1 VRTTASQ
8 TITFGGQ
15 AKTSL
20 ALTGYGESVWISCDG
35 SGYHVDA
42 HASPLMKDG
51 LPFVSITDRLSSPPV
66 SPTGGARYIINGT
79 PTGVWSTLGFVEKQI
94 AESDGNG
101 SWFAYTPGDGWLAYV
116 ADEDLLTQYRSGSTA
131 WVDLTNVTAPT
142 SSNLKLMIVEHRET
156 NGTDAGTGTNNA
168 WTDRTLNTAVA
179 NTIPGASLSSNQ
191 ITLPVGKYLVSYSQ
205 VFESTVL
212 VAGAGAI
219 MEATQRIQAGT
230 AVFSATPVRGLNGR
244 FGGIWTG
251 SGVGVNASDTYAP
264 LDICYLDV
272 TTAGTLTLQYYKSGG
287 TLGRANSESSGAS
300 EIYARVQILDL
311 SSLQGPRG
319 EQGPEWRSLIVTDT
333 PHNVDPTSGYF
344 SDYEGLAAVEL
355 VLSQA
360 EVQAFDESGGW
371 RSAFS
376 IEHQDSD
383 DTNYSTGPYQ
393 TISDGLRAGTFG
405 KQSGGVY
412 QPQYK
417 DLVGLS
423 SAAIGR
429 IEWTDRGV
437 SGIATEAI
445 QHGSGIASNE
455 FAVLNPAAAA
465 NQSVSMAAVQAI
477 VSGKKAAADA
487 SHFVR
492 AVLAT
497 NVGKLATS
505 AFEAVSAGT
514 GGDNGR
520 FAYLL
525 KGDLSTV
532 STAAILMPAS
542 ASGDVGTRIIYDTND
557 YTEYIR
563 ASNIYTWYI
572 GGGGKLALAVD
583 ALYPLDSN
591 LKLGVSGAG
600 YNGVYVGSGTGLYVG
615 GTKVVGN
622 QGAAVADASGG
633 ATIDT
638 EARTA
643 INTLLARLRA
653 HGLIAT

>member
-1 VRTTASQ
+1 VRN
-8 TITFGGQ
+8 I
-15 AKTSL
+15 
-20 ALTGYGESVWISCDG
+20 G
-35 SGYHVDA
+35 S
-42 HASPLMKDG
+42 
-51 LPFVSITDRLSSPPV
+51 
-66 SPTGGARYIINGT
+66 
-79 PTGVWSTLGFVEKQI
+79 EKEVY
-94 AESDGNG
+94 A
-101 SWFAYTPGDGWLAYV
+101 V
-116 ADEDLLTQYRSGSTA
+116 
-131 WVDLTNVTAPT
+131 VT
-142 SSNLKLMIVEHRET
+142 
-156 NGTDAGTGTNNA
+156 
-168 WTDRTLNTAVA
+168 
-179 NTIPGASLSSNQ
+179 
-191 ITLPVGKYLVSYSQ
+191 
-205 VFESTVL
+205 
-212 VAGAGAI
+212 
-219 MEATQRIQAGT
+219 
-230 AVFSATPVRGLNGR
+230 
-244 FGGIWTG
+244 
-251 SGVGVNASDTYAP
+251 
-264 LDICYLDV
+264 
-272 TTAGTLTLQYYKSGG
+272 
-287 TLGRANSESSGAS
+287 
-300 EIYARVQILDL
+300 ILDL
-311 SSLQGPRG
+311 TSIQGPRG

-423 SAAIGR
+423 SAAVGR

-445 QHGSGIASNE
+445 QYGSGIASNE

-514 GGDNGR
+514 GGDNGQ